1 MDIEFGWVKTREP
14 KPVFKFDFLLTTF
27 IYPLKEPL
35 VISKELGLILDN
47 LRTNEEIKFFEEAVK
62 GAVNKKNKSA
72 SKDSASL
79 KDYLEYFREVFEPI
93 DPFVKEFFQDYN
105 SDQLERQVAKMLVVL
120 RFKSDRNSDNII
132 KQHRS
137 GIKNLDLDG
146 EKIDGEQF
154 VLEMNRANAIN
165 YSYLLSLLIHKRNKF
180 FEGESFL
187 VNPHNYYVLN
197 KRLKSNLNEIISS
210 WLFGIAAIKK
220 HISNNTNSQTTE
232 SHDWGILSLYL
243 SRINEVSNDFDF
255 LFKQG
260 KEEQLIYVGEL
271 IKESSFIYDEKTKLI
286 ALVSAI
292 ELLLTHN
299 PDNNRFNVEDSITKQ
314 FVLKTAIIIY
324 GRDKSKGIDLLGA
337 RLKEIYTQRSN
348 IAHGNF
354 NEYNKFLTNLEKRSD
369 NDMLFVSLI
378 EDCYWFLKLIIEAYC
393 EDYQYINFLKK
404 L

>member
-1 MDIEFGWVKTREP
+1 MDIRFEWVKTREP
-14 KPVFKFDFLLTTF
+14 KPVLRFDFLLTNF

-47 LRTNEEIKFFEEAVK
+47 LRTDEEIKFFEEAVRR
-62 GAVNKKNKSA
+62 AVDKKNKLA
-72 SKDSASL
+72 STDSASL
-79 KDYLEYFREVFEPI
+79 KDYLEYFREVFEPT
-93 DPFVKEFFQDYN
+93 DPFVEEFFQGYN
-105 SDQLERQVAKMLVVL
+105 YDQPERQVAKMLVVL
-120 RFKSDRNSDNII
+120 RFNSDRNSDNIK
-132 KQHRS
+132 KQHKS

-146 EKIDGEQF
+146 EEIDGEMF
-154 VLEMNRANAIN
+154 VLQVNRDNAIN
-165 YSYLLSLLIHKRNKF
+165 YSYLLSLLIHKRNRY

-187 VNPHNYYVLN
+187 VNPHNFYVLN
-197 KRLKSNLNEIISS
+197 KRLKSNLNKIISS
-210 WLFGIAAIKK
+210 WLYGTAAIKT
-220 HISNNTNSQTTE
+220 HISNNTNPQTAE

-243 SRINEVSNDFDF
+243 NRIKEVSGNFDF

-271 IKESSFIYDEKTKLI
+271 IKESSFIFDERTKLI

-314 FVLKTAIIIY
+314 FVLKTAIIVY
-324 GRDKSKGIDLLGA
+324 GRDKSKEIDSLGA

-354 NEYNKFLTNLEKRSD
+354 NEFNKFLTSLEKRSN
-369 NDMLFVSLI
+369 NDMFFVSLI
-378 EDCYWFLKLIIEAYC
+378 EDCYWFLKLITEAYC